1 MGKLRGRQLC
11 QIILTI
17 FMLWNSL
24 GSEMVAVAGVRSQSE
39 DILCTLIHQT
49 EYPRDCKEVSDTYFA
64 SQPASGVYFIQPDAY
79 PEPFEAYCDN
89 DLDNGGWTV
98 LQRRELDSVNFN
110 RTWEAFK
117 NGFGFL
123 GSEFWIGND
132 KIAFLTNQKHY
143 QMRLEFE
150 NVAGLA
156 FFITYDKF
164 RISDEWGQY
173 ALFSIGAYS
182 ETGES
187 FLEWCPR
194 NEIFSSETCERS
206 CEDPDT
212 CLSSSFRT
220 EQEKCVCVGDFL
232 IQGAA
237 CIPRSQCNCFV
248 ADKGDLLTHDESYV
262 NSSCTGRFTC
272 RNNHLVIEDLHRC
285 SDDATC
291 DARDGVNICQCI
303 DGYEGDG
310 VTCERLPMDCYDL
323 YVDGIRNDGVYTIY
337 PDGWLN
343 GIQAYCEMTSNGG
356 GWTFLQRRSS
366 ASVDVYRTWDE
377 YKNGF
382 EHPSRDHW
390 LGNDYIHAIT
400 NQKTY
405 CLRIDLIDST
415 HTSHYALYSSFSI
428 TNEAD
433 NYRLSVGSFSGN
445 TRHNAMQNSNN
456 QQFSTHDRDNDD
468 WSRYDCAEG
477 HRGAWWFSGNHHCRR
492 DNSTDYCMA
501 NCRYCN
507 MFRDGNDDCVLCADA
522 HLNGV
527 YGEYNENVQGKNIFW
542 AGIKMA
548 AAYNTQR

>member
-1 MGKLRGRQLC
+1 MTTVPILRNRNIGKYLFVSKQLF
-11 QIILTI
+11 QLHTVNKTI
-17 FMLWNSL
+17 GIGFL
-24 GSEMVAVAGVRSQSE
+24 A
-39 DILCTLIHQT
+39 DISCTLIQQT

-98 LQRRELDSVNFN
+98 LQRRQLGSVSYN

-123 GSEFWIGND
+123 GSDFWIGND

-143 QMRLEFE
+143 QIRLEFE
-150 NVAGLA
+150 NAAGLA

-187 FLEWCPR
+187 FLEWCPS
-194 NEIFSSETCERS
+194 NEIFSSEACERS

-291 DARDGVNICQCI
+291 DARDGVNRCQCI

-310 VTCERLPMDCYDL
+310 VTCERLPMDCSDL

-366 ASVDVYRTWDE
+366 ASVGFYRTWEE

-390 LGNDYIHAIT
+390 LGYNAI
-400 NQKTY
+400 QK
-405 CLRIDLIDST
+405 S
-415 HTSHYALYSSFSI
+415 
-428 TNEAD
+428 
-433 NYRLSVGSFSGN
+433 
-445 TRHNAMQNSNN
+445 NS
-456 QQFSTHDRDNDD
+456 QEFSTHDRDNDD
-468 WSRYDCAEG
+468 WSSYDCAEG
-477 HRGAWWFSGNHHCRR
+477 HRGAWWFSGNYHCQR
-492 DNSTDYCMA
+492 DNSTDYCMS
-501 NCRYCN
+501 NCHYCN
-507 MFRDGNDDCVLCADA
+507 MFRDGNDDCVLCANA

-527 YGEYNENVQGKNIFW
+527 YGEYTENAQGSNIFW
-542 AGIKMA
+542 GGMKYGCSLQYTEMKI
-548 AAYNTQR
+548 RPI